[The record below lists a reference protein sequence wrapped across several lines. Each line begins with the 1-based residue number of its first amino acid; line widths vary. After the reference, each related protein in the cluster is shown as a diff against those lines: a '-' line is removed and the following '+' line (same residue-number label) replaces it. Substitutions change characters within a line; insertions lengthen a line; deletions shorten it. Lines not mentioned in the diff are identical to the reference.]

1 MSHPTS
7 NAMADSMS
15 DPMGNPTSNP
25 MGNPSVPAR
34 ALAWFAARFDMPA
47 IQRLWPGVLTAIT
60 IALAATFVAEH
71 QGGPQLLYALFFG
84 MAFNF
89 AATGE
94 KVRDGIEFAARQ
106 VLRFGVALLGARITV
121 EQLSD
126 LGSVSLAMVA
136 GGVVATI
143 GFGVLVGRI
152 LGRPGTEGVLTGG
165 AVAICGASAA
175 LAISA
180 VLPKNDDNQ
189 RFTLFTVVGV
199 TALSTVAMVVY
210 PSLVKLFGLDANAAA
225 VFLGGT
231 IHDVAQVVAA
241 GYLISPEVGDGAT
254 FVKLFRVAMLLPVVA
269 VVSVVFRNGAPAGK
283 KPPLLPAFLVGF
295 AVLVLI
301 NSLGLIPKEVTE
313 GASSLSRWCLV
324 VAISALGV
332 KTSFQQLAAVGWRPV
347 AMLAVNTVFLAAL
360 IMGGLIWMR

>member
-1 MSHPTS
+1 MINLQMRAALTG
-7 NAMADSMS
+7 NAS
-15 DPMGNPTSNP
+15 
-25 MGNPSVPAR
+25 
-34 ALAWFAARFDMPA
+34 AW
-47 IQRLWPGVLTAIT
+47 QRRWPGVLTAIT

-89 AATGE
+89 AAQGE
-94 KVRDGIEFAARQ
+94 KVREGIDFTSRHI
-106 VLRFGVALLGARITV
+106 LRFGVALLGARITTA
-121 EQLSD
+121 QIAD
-126 LGSVSLAMVA
+126 LGVDAIALVA

-143 GFGVLVGRI
+143 LFGALIGRL

-180 VLPKNDDNQ
+180 VLPKNEANQ

-199 TALSTVAMVVY
+199 TALSTVAMVAY
-210 PSLVKLFGLDANAAA
+210 PSLVRALGLEANEAA

-241 GYLISPEVGDGAT
+241 GYILSPEIGDGAT

-269 VVSVVFRNGAPAGK
+269 VVAMLFRSGAAAGE
-283 KPPLLPAFLVGF
+283 KPPLLPGFLVGF
-295 AVLVLI
+295 AVLVAV
-301 NSLGLIPKEVTE
+301 NSLGLIPQPVTDA
-313 GASSLSRWCLV
+313 ASGLSRWCLV
-324 VAISALGV
+324 VAIAALGV
-332 KTSFQQLAAVGWRPV
+332 KTSFQQLAALGWRPAVMLV
-347 AMLAVNTVFLAAL
+347 ANTLFLAAL
-360 IMGGLIWMR
+360 VLGGLLLMR

>member
-1 MSHPTS
+1 MT
-7 NAMADSMS
+7 NQM
-15 DPMGNPTSNP
+15 
-25 MGNPSVPAR
+25 R
-34 ALAWFAARFDMPA
+34 ALAAPQFAVVAER
-47 IQRLWPGVLTAIT
+47 WPGVLTAIT

-89 AATGE
+89 AANGE
-94 KVRDGIEFAARQ
+94 KIRGGIEFASRQ
-106 VLRFGVALLGARITV
+106 ILRFGVALLGARITAG
-121 EQLSD
+121 QLAG
-126 LGSVSLAMVA
+126 LGAESIAMVA

-143 GFGVLVGRI
+143 LFGMLVGRL

-180 VLPKNDDNQ
+180 VLPRNEANQ

-199 TALSTVAMVVY
+199 TALSTVAMIVY
-210 PSLVKLFGLDANAAA
+210 PSLVKAFGLDTNAAA

-241 GYLISPEVGDGAT
+241 GYMISPEVGDAAT

-269 VVSVVFRNGAPAGK
+269 VVSVLFRDGAPVGG
-283 KPPLLPAFLVGF
+283 KPPVLPGF
-295 AVLVLI
+295 
-301 NSLGLIPKEVTE
+301 
-313 GASSLSRWCLV
+313 LV

-332 KTSFQQLAAVGWRPV
+332 KPSFRQLATLGWRPV
-347 AMLAVNTVFLAAL
+347 AMLGANTVFLAAL
-360 IMGGLIWMR
+360 ILGGLLLMR

>member
-1 MSHPTS
+1 M
-7 NAMADSMS
+7 
-15 DPMGNPTSNP
+15 
-25 MGNPSVPAR
+25 R
-34 ALAWFAARFDMPA
+34 ALAMLNIPVWV
-47 IQRLWPGVLTAIT
+47 RLWPGVLTAIT
-60 IALAATFVAEH
+60 IALAASFVAEH

-89 AATGE
+89 AANGE
-94 KVRDGIEFAARQ
+94 KIRDGIEFASRH
-106 VLRFGVALLGARITV
+106 VLRFGVALLGARITA
-121 EQLSD
+121 EQLAG
-126 LGSVSLAMVA
+126 LGAGSIAMVA

-143 GFGVLVGRI
+143 LFGALVGRL
-152 LGRPGTEGVLTGG
+152 LGRPGTEGILTGG

-180 VLPKNDDNQ
+180 VLPKSDENQ

-269 VVSVVFRNGAPAGK
+269 VVSLLFRNGAPAGK
-283 KPPLLPAFLVGF
+283 KPPVLPGFLVGF
-295 AVLVLI
+295 AVLVAV
-301 NSLGLIPKEVTE
+301 NSLGLIPQPVTDA
-313 GASSLSRWCLV
+313 ASGLSRWCLV
-324 VAISALGV
+324 VAIAALGV
-332 KTSFQQLAAVGWRPV
+332 KTSFQQLAALGWRPV

-360 IMGGLIWMR
+360 ILSGLLMLR